1 MDGSVGQN
9 SQFEY
14 DTLWD
19 TQPVKADKRGS
30 DMLRPSDTEDEE
42 QCSSVLDRLKTLDE
56 VGGKSE
62 QDAVAIVQ
70 SRQDQCNNQR
80 LEHCSWYLPP
90 DGTQLAKNSKAS
102 RRGQLD
108 MTPHRQI
115 RVNANAKIADH

>member
-70 SRQDQCNNQR
+70 SRQYYSAIIGVWNTAVGTCR
-80 LEHCSWYLPP
+80 RMARSWRR
-90 DGTQLAKNSKAS
+90 TAK
-102 RRGQLD
+102 
-108 MTPHRQI
+108 HRDA
-115 RVNANAKIADH
+115 VSWT

>member
-14 DTLWD
+14 DTFWD
-19 TQPVKADKRGS
+19 TQPVKADERGS
-30 DMLRPSDTEDEE
+30 DMLRRPSDTEDEP
-42 QCSSVLDRLKTLDE
+42 CSSVLDRLKTLDE

-62 QDAVAIVQ
+62 QDAVAIVK
-70 SRQDQCNNQR
+70 SRQDCNNQR

-102 RRGQLD
+102 RRGQ
-108 MTPHRQI
+108 Q
-115 RVNANAKIADH
+115 